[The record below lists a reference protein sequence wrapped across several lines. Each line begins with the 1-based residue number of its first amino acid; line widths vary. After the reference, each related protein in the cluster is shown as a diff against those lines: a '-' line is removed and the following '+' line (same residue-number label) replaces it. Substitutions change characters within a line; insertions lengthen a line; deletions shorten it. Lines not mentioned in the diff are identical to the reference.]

1 MAMKEL
7 KNTCVVVPEGCKG
20 LFLLPAEA
28 AEVRLN
34 PTERTLFLLFLAHP
48 DGIASCDLLQH
59 WKELSDIYSVQSRFD
74 DAHMQA
80 DAIESLC
87 SESKRTFYTNISR
100 IKRKFV
106 AVLGRSNASKYI
118 IKRCKNGLYK
128 TKAKCVNTI

>member
-7 KNTCVVVPEGCKG
+7 KNTYVVVPEGCKG
-20 LFLLPAEA
+20 VFLLPAEA

-48 DGIASCDLLQH
+48 EGIASCNLLKH

-74 DAHMQA
+74 DAHMQD
-80 DAIESLC
+80 DALESLC

-118 IKRCKNGLYK
+118 IKRYKNGLYK